1 MAHTYHQ
8 IYIQAVFAVK
18 YRNAVLDKLWRDKVY
33 GVIGKLIN
41 ETGCKTIIVNG
52 VEDHVHCF
60 LGLKPV
66 VSISELMK
74 RVKAKSSKYINDHQ
88 LTPTRFEWQ
97 RGYGV
102 FSYRQRDVDTIY
114 KYVQNQEVH
123 HKTQSFK
130 EEYIN
135 FLKEFQ
141 VDYNKANVFEEL
153 E

>member
-1 MAHTYHQ
+1 
-8 IYIQAVFAVK
+8 
-18 YRNAVLDKLWRDKVY
+18 
-33 GVIGKLIN
+33 
-41 ETGCKTIIVNG
+41 
-52 VEDHVHCF
+52 
-60 LGLKPV
+60 
-66 VSISELMK
+66 MK